1 MRAFMAV
8 RSWSRRDRNRLLPL
22 VDSILFTLDGLSTVI
37 VTGSGLLLA
46 PTLSLILLRR
56 FRKENTHRSTA
67 TATRS
72 PPPPPSLATLGSG
85 GRIWHQLLL
94 WSPLPPRQRRLPL
107 PSPSHVTL
115 DLQGKLA
122 RTQLDSPPA
131 HSSPLNTPLEEAAR
145 GMPAAAPPGSVW
157 TASASPPCSP
167 SLPAGAAATRRRLH
181 AHAMVAGEQI
191 YGVQCLEGHQRH
203 GCQHGSLTFLSPASC
218 NQPCLSSAI
227 YFQMTLV
234 WSCLI
239 SCCFPEQ
246 LLFID
251 WYTHVSRCFRIIC

>member
-1 MRAFMAV
+1 MAPV
-8 RSWSRRDRNRLLPL
+8 
-22 VDSILFTLDGLSTVI
+22 
-37 VTGSGLLLA
+37 A
-46 PTLSLILLRR
+46 SLIP
-56 FRKENTHRSTA
+56 SPSAA
-67 TATRS
+67 TS
-72 PPPPPSLATLGSG
+72 SPPSLPFSCHS
-85 GRIWHQLLL
+85 R
-94 WSPLPPRQRRLPL
+94 S
-107 PSPSHVTL
+107 
-115 DLQGKLA
+115 A
-122 RTQLDSPPA
+122 RVVGENAIGFASCP
-131 HSSPLNTPLEEAAR
+131 PLNTPLEEAAR

-239 SCCFPEQ
+239 SCFFPEL

-251 WYTHVSRCFRIIC
+251 